1 MTETPQGD
9 PAQPT
14 PPPAPQYPAP
24 GEAYPPQQQYPAQQ
38 YPGQQY
44 PAQQYPG
51 QPASL
56 QYGAPTGPT
65 KTNGLALTA
74 LIVGI
79 AALVLCWVPVLGLLL
94 GIVAVILGILG
105 MKKAS
110 DGGGKGLAI
119 GGLATGALA
128 LLIGLF
134 VTVTVLFLANAV
146 DDNLNDVDWD
156 ELNEQLEEDLQ
167 DLENEG

>member
-24 GEAYPPQQQYPAQQ
+24 GEAYPPQQQYPAQ
-38 YPGQQY
+38 PY
-44 PAQQYPG
+44 PAQPYPG

-56 QYGAPTGPT
+56 QYGAPTGPA
-65 KTNGLALTA
+65 KTNGLALAA

-79 AALVLCWVPVLGLLL
+79 SALVFCWVPVLGLLL
-94 GIVAVILGILG
+94 GIVAVVLGILG
-105 MKKAS
+105 MKKAT
-110 DGGGKGLAI
+110 DGSGKGLAI

-146 DDNLNDVDWD
+146 DDSLDEVDWD

-167 DLENEG
+167 ELENEG